1 MAGQLSMVQWLMGS
15 SCSIDACDAQGQT
28 AVIAATAYGHKAV
41 VECLLDASCDVLAT
55 DVALRSALHVA
66 ASTCSSTLLPLLL
79 PLRSSSVHAC
89 DDRDACTDSCA
100 RSEPLLNAADID
112 GHTPLLLA
120 LLSKVL
126 YSFHYTPHTSHPL

>member
-28 AVIAATAYGHKAV
+28 ALIAATAYGHKAV
-41 VECLLDASCDVLAT
+41 VECLLDASCNVLAT
-55 DVALRSALHVA
+55 DAALRSALHAA

-79 PLRSSSVHAC
+79 PLRSSPVDVS
-89 DDRDACTDSCA
+89 DDRDPYTDSRA
-100 RSEPLLNAADID
+100 YSEPLLNAADID

-126 YSFHYTPHTSHPL
+126 HSFHCTPLLV